1 MITVKS
7 KQVSLINVVNA
18 LGGTFSTISCM
29 DVANILKY
37 VQASDIDKQCEL
49 TCFWRLPNTGDHSL
63 STMILSSL
71 QFQ

>member
-18 LGGTFSTISCM
+18 FGGTFSTSSCM

-37 VQASDIDKQCEL
+37 IQASDIDKQYEI
-49 TCFWRLPNTGDHSL
+49 TCFWRFPNTGDHSL
-63 STMILSSL
+63 STRNLSSL